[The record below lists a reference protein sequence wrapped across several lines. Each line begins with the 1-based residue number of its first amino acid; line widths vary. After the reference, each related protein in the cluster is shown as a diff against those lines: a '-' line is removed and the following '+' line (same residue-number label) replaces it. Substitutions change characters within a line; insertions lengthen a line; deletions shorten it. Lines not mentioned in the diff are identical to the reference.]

1 MTHRVVVATIFL
13 VVGSL
18 LVHADAPDFAILL
31 AANPKLNRW
40 LTVQMVSGG
49 GPKKSYTATAFET
62 SQILWQKDNQAIY
75 FVTARP
81 PTEATQEEI
90 GVLIAA
96 RSGASGRWNVM
107 KSIRLEA
114 TGKYAGT
121 AVEVTSSAAVPSYDV
136 PVITVTLNQGGRG
149 YAYAESFTYSMIDDS
164 FVLHQPGK
172 QIPFGG

>member
-1 MTHRVVVATIFL
+1 MTHRIVVAAVFL
-13 VVGSL
+13 VTGSL
-18 LVHADAPDFAILL
+18 LVRADAPDFATLL
-31 AANPKLNRW
+31 AVNPKLNRW
-40 LTVQMVSGG
+40 LTVQMVESGG

-62 SQILWQKDNQAIY
+62 SKILWQKDNQAIY
-75 FVTARP
+75 FATARP

-90 GVLIAA
+90 GILIVA
-96 RSGASGRWNVM
+96 RSGASGKWNVM

-149 YAYAESFTYSMIDDS
+149 YAYAESFTYSMIDDN

-172 QIPFGG
+172 

>member
-1 MTHRVVVATIFL
+1 VR
-13 VVGSL
+13 
-18 LVHADAPDFAILL
+18 ADAPDFATLL

-40 LTVQMVSGG
+40 LTVQMVESGG
-49 GPKKSYTATAFET
+49 GPKKSYTANAFQT
-62 SQILWQKDNQAIY
+62 SQILWQRDNRAIY
-75 FVTARP
+75 FATARP

-96 RSGASGRWNVM
+96 RRGASGKWNVM

-114 TGKYAGT
+114 TGGEAST
-121 AVEVTSSAAVPSYDV
+121 AVEVTSDAAVPSDDV

-149 YAYAESFTYSMIDDS
+149 YSYAESFTYSMLDDN